1 MRKGQKTQPWTTSEE
16 RYLAERAGI
25 DSLRQICRELKR
37 SRSSVK
43 TKASRLGLSLRT
55 YERLTVICPKCGKAR
70 AKSGSWTGR
79 TGFCEV
85 CRMRDSYEAALRAQA
100 DAYAQ
105 LPQGMRPDYDLS
117 QAATGRSRL
126 PPRPP
131 MPKLS
136 DLDRVHRERADEL
149 HDIEVERWEK
159 QCLKLLTD
167 ATKQRTK
174 RMREKSGTNPRKK
187 TETNATFQENRKK
200 EE

>member
-1 MRKGQKTQPWTTSEE
+1 MRKGQKTQPWTTAEE
-16 RYLAERAGI
+16 RYLAEHAGI
-25 DSLRQICRELKR
+25 DPVRQICRELKR
-37 SRSSVK
+37 SRASVK

-100 DAYAQ
+100 EAYGR
-105 LPQGMRPDYDLS
+105 LPPGMRPEYDLS

-126 PPRPP
+126 PPKPP
-131 MPKLS
+131 TPKLS
-136 DLDRVHRERADEL
+136 GLDRARRERADEL

-167 ATKQRTK
+167 AAKQRTK
-174 RMREKSGTNPRKK
+174 RMREKSGTNPRKRSGI
-187 TETNATFQENRKK
+187 NATFRETEDK
-200 EE
+200 ED